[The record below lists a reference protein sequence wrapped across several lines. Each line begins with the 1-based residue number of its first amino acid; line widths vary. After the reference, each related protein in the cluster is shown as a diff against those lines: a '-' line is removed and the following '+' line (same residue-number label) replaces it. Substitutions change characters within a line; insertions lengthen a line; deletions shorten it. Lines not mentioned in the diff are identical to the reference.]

1 MTSVETWII
10 RALEASSSPQTLRQ
24 IQRFIDES
32 FNEELAVDTLKT
44 ALAKLEMQTK
54 ISQDSEARYQ
64 IVKSTSKEDA
74 MKRLFKD

>member
-24 IQRFIDES
+24 IQRFIDETVG
-32 FNEELAVDTLKT
+32 EELAVDTLKT
-44 ALAKLEMQTK
+44 ALNTLELQNK
-54 ISQDSEARYQ
+54 INQDSEARYQ
-64 IVKSTSKEDA
+64 VVKSTSKEDA